1 MEQKRTGLSY
11 VFTLAKGERGKLVAG
26 MLLDVLCSAFS
37 LVPYLVVYEILLLII
52 KNEVTFETIL
62 MWAGIGVAAAVLQAV
77 LTSIAG
83 ICSHMAAFN
92 TMHKI
97 KVKVLEHISR
107 FNLGFFQEH
116 APGQIKTTLFDDVDR
131 IEAFLA
137 HSTRELAQAAVVPLM
152 MFLFMLRLH
161 WIMALVM
168 LIPMILGIA
177 VPMMLMGRYP
187 DMSDELAADT
197 EKLNASANE
206 FITAMP
212 VIKMYHLTAE
222 KFEQYRNALN
232 LYTTCWKEMCVYSCN
247 PLSIALVIL
256 DSAILFTLPV
266 GGWLFLRGSLP
277 VASYLLFMLLTMC
290 FFTSFLNLVTIAMQ
304 SMELGSGL
312 DNIKKIMDM
321 DEMKSGSKTLAKD
334 GCYDIEF
341 ENVTFNYTEGGKDAL
356 ASVSLHL
363 EPGSLNAFVGPSGAG
378 KTTAVQLLGRY
389 WDTTSGTIRIGGVP
403 VTDLKTENLMDL
415 TAFVFQDV
423 FLLEDTLLE
432 NIRMGTNAT
441 EEQVREA
448 AKAAQIDD
456 FIMGLP
462 KGYATRIG
470 DEGVKLSGGQ
480 QQRISIARA
489 ILKDAPIVVFD
500 EATSYSDIENEHKIQ
515 LALQNLLKDKT
526 TIMIAH
532 RLHTIRDADKI
543 VVFQNGTVAEQ
554 GTHRELVAKKGV
566 YGQMWDVYTR
576 ETAGNPQEDTTMP
589 FGKQKKGGGLNAAYN

>member
-26 MLLDVLCSAFS
+26 MVLDVLCSAFS

-52 KNEVTFETIL
+52 QNEVTFGAIL

-107 FNLGFFQEH
+107 FNLGFFQEQ

-232 LYTTCWKEMCVYSCN
+232 LYTACWKEMCVYSCN

-389 WDTTSGTIRIGGVP
+389 WDTTSGTIKIGGVP

-515 LALQNLLKDKT
+515 LALQNLLKGKT

-566 YGQMWDVYTR
+566 YSQMWDVYTR
-576 ETAGNPQEDTTMP
+576 ETAGKE
-589 FGKQKKGGGLNAAYN
+589 AV

>member
-11 VFTLAKGERGKLVAG
+11 VFTLAKGERGKLAAG
-26 MLLDVLCSAFS
+26 MILDVFCSVFS

-52 KNEVTFETIL
+52 KKEVTFEAIL
-62 MWAGIGVAAAVLQAV
+62 MWAGIGIGAAVLQAI

-116 APGQIKTTLFDDVDR
+116 SPGQIKTTLFDDVDR

-177 VPMMLMGRYP
+177 VPMMLMGKYP

-232 LYTTCWKEMCVYSCN
+232 LYTTCWKQMCVYSCN

-321 DEMKSGSKTLAKD
+321 DEMKSGNKTLAKD
-334 GCYDIEF
+334 GCYGIDF
-341 ENVTFNYTEGGKDAL
+341 ENVTFGYTEDGKDAL
-356 ASVSLHL
+356 NSVSLHL

-378 KTTAVQLLGRY
+378 KTTAVQLIGRY
-389 WDTTSGTIRIGGVP
+389 WDTTAGTIRIGEVP

-432 NIRMGTNAT
+432 NIRMGTDAT

-456 FIMGLP
+456 FIMSLP

-515 LALQNLLKDKT
+515 LALQNLLKGKT

-532 RLHTIRDADKI
+532 RLHTIRNADQI
-543 VVFQNGTVAEQ
+543 VVFKNGMVAEQ
-554 GTHRELVAKKGV
+554 GTHNELVAQKGV

-576 ETAGNPQEDTTMP
+576 ETL
-589 FGKQKKGGGLNAAYN
+589 GKEAV